1 MLYKPLDE
9 KRNEVRVLQF
19 CSRPPSESTQGP
31 IQLAIEN
38 VSLDRWTDKYHR
50 HQRDNPTDM
59 RTSWQDKYTEA
70 VDLRHCKDNRS
81 SVVHRGHAKSW
92 NGRFSW
98 GDFETLSYAWGE
110 PDESRIVLL
119 NGVSK
124 PISATLDLALR
135 QLWRLPETEIG
146 MRFWIDALCINQQ
159 DTIERNHQVKRM
171 KHIYSVARAVV
182 VWLGPASEGDK
193 RAFRIMNHTYRDTYQ
208 NNRLIIPATVTRD
221 DWDALCAFIKKPY
234 WSRLWIIQELAAN
247 HHSTLF
253 LCGKTLLT
261 REMLK
266 KGADCCQKLL
276 REDSRFSQRVRSDT
290 WFIATRVYR
299 LVSLSLEHPLPS
311 MLNNALSLAR
321 QAEARDPRDKV
332 FGILGLLD
340 KSISS
345 KIVPDY
351 RKSVQDIFTDMT
363 MAIIRATR
371 RLEQII
377 YRAELL
383 ESEWPSWVPDLRV
396 PFPRQNVKSLRRRRA
411 SGHSYAQ
418 FEFVAEVGTSTLL
431 LCCKGYKI
439 DSIDGIAASSQRSLP
454 ILPDSNQTH
463 TAKQST
469 RSLHRTLVLD
479 HPKTYRRPALMKLPW
494 IAQCSSQKEYTL
506 SSPPA
511 WERVFVT
518 RHFKEFH
525 RFREANKDFRIGH
538 KDFKD
543 FFSSS
548 TRNISKTHALT
559 YHLSLAVHS
568 LRKRKLATTKGGYI
582 AMVPRNVKRGDVV
595 IVLLGCNF
603 PVLVRPCGLYFRV
616 LGECY
621 VHGLMDGQVFGLAKS
636 GKTSLV
642 DLKLC

>member
-1 MLYKPLDE
+1 MLYEPLDE
-9 KRNEVRVLQF
+9 KRNEVRVLRFLNLAPFKSIQD
-19 CSRPPSESTQGP
+19 P

-38 VSLDRWTDKYHR
+38 VSLDRWTHKYHR
-50 HQRDNPTDM
+50 HQRDNPNDM
-59 RTSWQDKYTEA
+59 RTSWQDKYTIA
-70 VDLRHCKDNRS
+70 VDSRHCKNDQA
-81 SVVHRGHAKSW
+81 SVVHRKHAKSR

-98 GDFETLSYAWGE
+98 GDFEALSYAWGGS
-110 PDESRIVLL
+110 DESRIVLL
-119 NGVSK
+119 NGVST

-135 QLWRLPETEIG
+135 QLSRLPETEIG

-159 DTIERNHQVKRM
+159 DTTERNHQVKRM

-182 VWLGPASEGDK
+182 VWLGPASVGDE
-193 RAFRIMNHTYRDTYQ
+193 RAFRMMNHTYRDTHQ
-208 NNRLIIPATVTRD
+208 NNRLIIPTTVTRD
-221 DWDALCAFIKKPY
+221 DWDALCALLKKPY

-253 LCGKTLLT
+253 LCGKTFLT

-276 REDSRFSQRVRSDT
+276 REDSRFSQRVRSDI

-299 LVSLSLEHPLPS
+299 LVSLSLERPLPS

-345 KIVPDY
+345 RIVPDY

-383 ESEWPSWVPDLRV
+383 EPEWPSWVPDLRAT
-396 PFPRQNVKSLRRRRA
+396 FPRQNVKSLRTRRA
-411 SGHSYAQ
+411 SGNSYAQ
-418 FEFVAEVGTSTLL
+418 FEFVREVGTNTLL

-439 DSIDGIAASSQRSLP
+439 DFIDGIAASSQRTLP
-454 ILPDSNQTH
+454 VLPDSNQTH
-463 TAKQST
+463 AAKQST

-479 HPKTYRRPALMKLPW
+479 HPKTHRRPALMKIPW
-494 IAQCSSQKEYTL
+494 MAQCSSQKEYAL
-506 SSPPA
+506 SSPPT
-511 WERVFVT
+511 WERILVT
-518 RHFKEFH
+518 RNFKEFH
-525 RFREANKDFRIGH
+525 KFREANENFRIGH

-548 TRNISKTHALT
+548 PRNISKTHAVT

-568 LRKRKLATTKGGYI
+568 LRKRKLATTQGGYI
-582 AMVPRNVKRGDVV
+582 VMVPRDVKRGDMV
-595 IVLLGCNF
+595 IVLLGCNC
-603 PVLVRPCGLYFRV
+603 PVLVRPYGLYFRV
-616 LGECY
+616 MGECY
-621 VHGLMDGQVFGLAKS
+621 VHGLMDGQVFGLARS
-636 GKTSLV
+636 GRTSLV